1 MYARDKNLWK
11 MSERNVAETDRW
23 YQNTGQ
29 TQPLEQSSRQ
39 LRKCVEA
46 AVFTLS
52 DDWRNH

>member
-1 MYARDKNLWK
+1 MYARYKNLWN